1 MEELNQAS
9 RRPHKMSMVNRKT
22 CTLTGVKDVIA
33 FDVAEVILETDMGIL
48 QIKGK
53 DLHVKR
59 LTLDKGEVD
68 VEGRVDSFIYT
79 EQHSIQAKGES
90 FFGRLW
96 K

>member
-1 MEELNQAS
+1 MEDLNVGES
-9 RRPHKMSMVNRKT
+9 RPHKMNMMNRKN
-22 CTLTGVKDVIA
+22 CALTGIKDVIA
-33 FDVAEVILETDMGIL
+33 FDVAEVILETTMGIL
-48 QIKGK
+48 LIKGK

-68 VEGRVDSFIYT
+68 LEGKIDSFSYT
-79 EQHSIQAKGES
+79 EKHSLGNKQES

>member
-1 MEELNQAS
+1 MEELSSTA

-33 FDVAEVILETDMGIL
+33 FDVSEIILETDMGIL
-48 QIKGK
+48 QIRGK

-59 LTLDKGEVD
+59 LTLEKGEVD
-68 VEGRVDSFIYT
+68 VEGRIDSFLYT
-79 EQHSIQAKGES
+79 EQGSLQAKSES
-90 FFGRLW
+90 FFSRLW